1 MFHVE
6 NHTNARYEMNA
17 IISINMLDF
26 SLILQFTKKTVISR
40 IIVKTK
46 IILLLQKLGTRTNP
60 HKNVPIIAHIV
71 QIADILPAVF
81 QAVCRFSNFN
91 FKIIGFMVPMK
102 NDGMKNSRTV
112 LIIAHNFIFGMSFE
126 MLDSINH

>member
-1 MFHVE
+1 M
-6 NHTNARYEMNA
+6 
-17 IISINMLDF
+17 DF
-26 SLILQFTKKTVISR
+26 SLILQFTKNTVVSK
-40 IIVKTK
+40 IIVNTK
-46 IILLLQKLGTRTNP
+46 IILLLQKLGTKTNH

-91 FKIIGFMVPMK
+91 FRIIGFTVPMK

-112 LIIAHNFIFGMSFE
+112 LIIAHNFIFGMPFE